1 MKISSPLA
9 AALMLAD
16 RLEAGVREAH
26 RLGKTCPPLIAMS
39 IRELLA
45 LDLADARARL
55 GITPAVWYKACHDV
69 WRSEGIDPYDLLGK
83 AIPEKKLAA

>member
-1 MKISSPLA
+1 MNGRVSPRAVQLASSF
-9 AALMLAD
+9 ALSA
-16 RLEAGVREAH
+16 RRAR
-26 RLGKTCPPLIAMS
+26 RS

-45 LDLADARARL
+45 MDLVDARAKL